1 MHVYT
6 YFLNTSQIQVWPY
19 HNLFQLFIDIIV
31 NTGIYYVKIIARSNN
46 IKKYSQYFIYSLVE
60 FIDPKVLKNIFFPN
74 SNTKP

>member
-31 NTGIYYVKIIARSNN
+31 NTDIYYVKIIPHSNI
-46 IKKYSQYFIYSLVE
+46 IKKILT
-60 FIDPKVLKNIFFPN
+60 IFCI
-74 SNTKP
+74 